1 VERRQLDLIL
11 AKVVLTGRVTL
22 ETINQISQLGYPII
36 DWLAAQF
43 ETTSDGVSSMV
54 LRGEVCEHDLRT
66 CLNVNL
72 PGQIYP
78 GAFHGKI

>member
-1 VERRQLDLIL
+1 VERRQLDLII
-11 AKVVLTGRVTL
+11 AKVALTGRVTL

-36 DWLAAQF
+36 DWFAAQF